1 MVNIPKPPSRV
12 TGKGTP
18 PRSDDLSTVVGNNT
32 EKPEAKKDVP
42 MNLRVPDEF
51 KRRVDQF
58 ALDHRVSVKK
68 VTMQALEEFM
78 NRAGAGQ

>member
-1 MVNIPKPPSRV
+1 MTCQRLLATTPK
-12 TGKGTP
+12 
-18 PRSDDLSTVVGNNT
+18 NQ
-32 EKPEAKKDVP
+32 KPKKDVP

-78 NRAGAGQ
+78 NRAGAAQ